1 MILNAMRAINPEG
14 QEDAMEWHPI
24 FEFRRLTK
32 KEMMKKKNSSEEVVH
47 SSENL
52 CVHHTITDNTNDF
65 IHQKVLK
72 LTFNMLHTFFN
83 VFIIGF
89 IQSLPNNSW

>member
-1 MILNAMRAINPEG
+1 MTS
-14 QEDAMEWHPI
+14 H
-24 FEFRRLTK
+24 FRISKVDQKRND
-32 KEMMKKKNSSEEVVH
+32 EEKNSSEEVVH

-89 IQSLPNNSW
+89 IQSLPNIS

>member
-1 MILNAMRAINPEG
+1 MTSHFQISKVEQKRNDEEKSN
-14 QEDAMEWHPI
+14 
-24 FEFRRLTK
+24 
-32 KEMMKKKNSSEEVVH
+32 SEEVVH
-47 SSENL
+47 SSDNL

-65 IHQKVLK
+65 IHQKVFK

-89 IQSLPNNSW
+89 IKSLPNNSR

>member
-1 MILNAMRAINPEG
+1 MTS
-14 QEDAMEWHPI
+14 H
-24 FEFRRLTK
+24 FRISKVEQKRNDEEK
-32 KEMMKKKNSSEEVVH
+32 SNSEVVH
-47 SSENL
+47 SSDNL

-65 IHQKVLK
+65 IHQKVFK

-89 IQSLPNNSW
+89 IKSLPNNSR

>member
-1 MILNAMRAINPEG
+1 MILNAMRAIHSEG
-14 QEDAMEWHPI
+14 QEDAM
-24 FEFRRLTK
+24 
-32 KEMMKKKNSSEEVVH
+32 KEKSNSEEVVH
-47 SSENL
+47 SSDNL

-65 IHQKVLK
+65 IHQKVFK

-89 IQSLPNNSW
+89 IKSLPNNSR

>member
-1 MILNAMRAINPEG
+1 MTS
-14 QEDAMEWHPI
+14 H
-24 FEFRRLTK
+24 FRISKVEQKRNDEEK
-32 KEMMKKKNSSEEVVH
+32 SNSEEVVH
-47 SSENL
+47 SSDNL

-65 IHQKVLK
+65 IHQKVFK

-89 IQSLPNNSW
+89 IKSLPNNSR